1 MSSISTQAGSQRTE
15 GAANPPVTHDWA
27 GLVSRIRNGE
37 PAGLEQLY
45 LTFGH
50 GIRFHLSRH
59 LSRANLEA
67 RFQEAFSILVRAIQ
81 RGDVL
86 EPERLPGFIRTFLR
100 GLVADSC
107 ESAENRE
114 LTDEQTRVIEQKA
127 AGIRAVLEQFSA
139 QDREPLIRFYLQEKT
154 LEQVCQE
161 LTLTQA
167 QFSRLKSRAQAQF
180 FKIGN
185 KKPPRAVGGPLSLT
199 TSA

>member
-1 MSSISTQAGSQRTE
+1 M
-15 GAANPPVTHDWA
+15 
-27 GLVSRIRNGE
+27 
-37 PAGLEQLY
+37 
-45 LTFGH
+45 
-50 GIRFHLSRH
+50 
-59 LSRANLEA
+59 
-67 RFQEAFSILVRAIQ
+67 RAIQ

-86 EPERLPGFIRTFLR
+86 VPERLPGFIRTFLR

-154 LEQVCQE
+154 LEKVCQE
-161 LTLTQA
+161 MNLSEA
-167 QFSRLKSRAQAQF
+167 QFCRLKSRAQARF
-180 FKIGN
+180 AKIAKSKSPQAAGD
-185 KKPPRAVGGPLSLT
+185 PFSLR